1 MNEKKERFFS
11 QSGVAC
17 GFSSFS
23 LFIFPFFHYLCRM
36 KKLIALLKDKPR
48 LYNIVANS
56 DTPAGKAFDIAV
68 MVAIV
73 LSLIVAFV
81 ETKPEVVGRFK
92 DVLTIMEYVL
102 TFFFTI
108 EYLLRLYCS
117 PRPKDYALSFFGI
130 IDLLAT
136 LPLYLSFIPY
146 LSTAR
151 YFFILRVF
159 RLIRIFR
166 VLKLFSFINEGYL
179 LMQSIR
185 LSLRK
190 ILVYFLFV
198 LILVTILGTL
208 MFIVEGGQPGTQ
220 FTDIGTSIYWA
231 IVTLTTVGYG
241 DITPVTL
248 VGRLLSGII
257 MILGYT
263 IIAVPTGIVSAT
275 MIDTT
280 QRKGKNGRCPR
291 CNEKTNL
298 KANYCQHC
306 GERL

>member
-1 MNEKKERFFS
+1 
-11 QSGVAC
+11 
-17 GFSSFS
+17 
-23 LFIFPFFHYLCRM
+23 M
-36 KKLIALLKDKPR
+36 KKFNIIMKDKMR
-48 LYNIVANS
+48 LNNIVGNS
-56 DTPAGKAFDIAV
+56 DSRAGRIFDMVVMIA
-68 MVAIV
+68 III
-73 LSLIVAFV
+73 SLVVAFV
-81 ETKPEVVGRFK
+81 ETQPAVVGRFK
-92 DVLTIMEYVL
+92 DVLTVLEYVL
-102 TFFFTI
+102 TIFFTI
-108 EYLLRLYCS
+108 EYILRIYCS
-117 PRPKDYALSFFGI
+117 SNPRSYIFSFFGI

-146 LSTAR
+146 LSSAR
-151 YFFILRVF
+151 YLFILRVF
-159 RLIRIFR
+159 RLTRIFR
-166 VLKLFSFINEGYL
+166 VLKLFAFINEGYL

-198 LILVTILGTL
+198 IILVIILGTL
-208 MFIVEGGQPGTQ
+208 MFMVEGGQPDTQ
-220 FTDIGTSIYWA
+220 FTDLGASIYWA

-248 VGRLLSGII
+248 VGRFLSGIV

-275 MIDTT
+275 MIDETK
-280 QRKGKNGRCPR
+280 RRGKDGRCPR
-291 CNEKTNL
+291 CNEKTDL

>member
-1 MNEKKERFFS
+1 M
-11 QSGVAC
+11 
-17 GFSSFS
+17 
-23 LFIFPFFHYLCRM
+23 M
-36 KKLIALLKDKPR
+36 KKLMALLKDKPR
-48 LYNIVANS
+48 LYEIIFGS
-56 DTPAGKAFDIAV
+56 DTPAGKTFDLAV

-73 LSLIVAFV
+73 ISLLVAFV
-81 ETKPEVVGRFK
+81 ETNPVVVGRFK
-92 DVLTIMEYVL
+92 TVLTVLEYVL

-108 EYLLRLYCS
+108 EYVLRIYCS
-117 PRPKDYALSFFGI
+117 PRPKEYVLSFFGV

-136 LPLYLSFIPY
+136 LPLYLSFIPCFR
-146 LSTAR
+146 TAR
-151 YFFILRVF
+151 YFYVLRVF

-179 LMQSIR
+179 LMQSIKM
-185 LSLRK
+185 SLKK
-190 ILVYFLFV
+190 IAVYFLFV
-198 LILVTILGTL
+198 IILVTILGTL

-220 FTDIGTSIYWA
+220 FTDITTSIYWA

-248 VGRLLSGII
+248 VGRLLSSLV

-275 MIDTT
+275 MIDETKK
-280 QRKGKNGRCPR
+280 KGTNGRCPR
-291 CNEKTNL
+291 CNQKTDL
-298 KANYCQHC
+298 KANYCKHC

>member
-1 MNEKKERFFS
+1 
-11 QSGVAC
+11 
-17 GFSSFS
+17 
-23 LFIFPFFHYLCRM
+23 M

-48 LYNIVANS
+48 LHNIIAGS
-56 DTPAGKAFDIAV
+56 DTTAGKAFDITV

-73 LSLIVAFV
+73 VSILVAFV
-81 ETKPEVVGRFK
+81 ETMPTVSGHMK
-92 DVLTIMEYVL
+92 DVLQVLEYVL

-108 EYLLRLYCS
+108 EYVLRIYSAPDRCREAS
-117 PRPKDYALSFFGI
+117 NIFSV
-130 IDLLAT
+130 IDLLAI
-136 LPLYLSFIPY
+136 LPLYLSFIPL
-146 LSTAR
+146 LSTTR

-179 LMQSIR
+179 LLQSIK

-190 ILVYFLFV
+190 IAVYFLFV
-198 LILVTILGTL
+198 VILVVILGTI
-208 MFIVEGGQPGTQ
+208 MFMVEGSQPDTQ
-220 FTDIGTSIYWA
+220 FTDLLTSIYWA

-241 DITPVTL
+241 DITPVTVL
-248 VGRLLSGII
+248 GRVLSSFI

-275 MIDTT
+275 MIDET
-280 QRKGKNGRCPR
+280 RKKGSNGRCPR
-291 CNEKTNL
+291 CNQKTDL
-298 KANYCQHC
+298 KANYCKHC

>member
-1 MNEKKERFFS
+1 
-11 QSGVAC
+11 
-17 GFSSFS
+17 
-23 LFIFPFFHYLCRM
+23 M
-36 KKLIALLKDKPR
+36 KKFNIIMKDKMR
-48 LYNIVANS
+48 LNNIVGNS
-56 DTPAGKAFDIAV
+56 DSRAGRIFDMVVMIA
-68 MVAIV
+68 III
-73 LSLIVAFV
+73 SLVVAFV
-81 ETKPEVVGRFK
+81 ETQPAVVGRFK
-92 DVLTIMEYVL
+92 DVLTVLEYVL
-102 TFFFTI
+102 TIFFTI
-108 EYLLRLYCS
+108 EYILRIYCS
-117 PRPKDYALSFFGI
+117 SNPRSYIFSFFGI

-146 LSTAR
+146 LSSAR
-151 YFFILRVF
+151 YLFILRVF
-159 RLIRIFR
+159 RLTRIFR
-166 VLKLFSFINEGYL
+166 VLKLFAFINEGYL

-198 LILVTILGTL
+198 IILVIILGTL
-208 MFIVEGGQPGTQ
+208 MFMVEGGQPGTQ
-220 FTDIGTSIYWA
+220 FTDLGASIYWA

-248 VGRLLSGII
+248 VGRFLSGIV

-275 MIDTT
+275 MIDETK
-280 QRKGKNGRCPR
+280 RRGKDGRCPR
-291 CNEKTNL
+291 CNEKTDL

>member
-1 MNEKKERFFS
+1 MKKFN
-11 QSGVAC
+11 
-17 GFSSFS
+17 
-23 LFIFPFFHYLCRM
+23 IFPN
-36 KKLIALLKDKPR
+36 DKMR
-48 LYNIVANS
+48 LNNIVGNS
-56 DTPAGKAFDIAV
+56 DSRAGRIFDMVVMIA
-68 MVAIV
+68 III
-73 LSLIVAFV
+73 SLVVAFV
-81 ETKPEVVGRFK
+81 ETQPAVVGRFK
-92 DVLTIMEYVL
+92 DVLTVLEYVL
-102 TFFFTI
+102 TIFFTI
-108 EYLLRLYCS
+108 EYILRIYCS
-117 PRPKDYALSFFGI
+117 SNPRSYIFSFFGI

-146 LSTAR
+146 LSSAR
-151 YFFILRVF
+151 YLFILRVF
-159 RLIRIFR
+159 RLTRIFR
-166 VLKLFSFINEGYL
+166 VLKLFAFINEGYL

-198 LILVTILGTL
+198 IILVIILGTL
-208 MFIVEGGQPGTQ
+208 MFMVEGGQPGTQ
-220 FTDIGTSIYWA
+220 FTDLGASIYWA

-248 VGRLLSGII
+248 VGRFLSGIV

-275 MIDTT
+275 MIDETK
-280 QRKGKNGRCPR
+280 RRGKDGRCPR
-291 CNEKTNL
+291 CNEKTDL